1 MCETSVVVVVSPTK
15 LSDEVTG
22 PPVSHWLDPADS
34 QTDPTVPQ
42 SLSNSES
49 VTRPQTSSHDEPYEL
64 LQSERPFYSAAPPRP
79 PLPSQPPSGMPS
91 GGLLCVYCRRFPY
104 RTDAITLKSISLYYT
119 WCNFGHCS
127 RCASTTIWFTTSLFT
142 GLRSWSTWKDVRR
155 QLRSSTTDWWDWW
168 QSEET

>member
-1 MCETSVVVVVSPTK
+1 MNCAKVIVYYEDNDDDDDDNDDIGLCYFFSFHRTLKYLYIEIIVLYVERVMCETSVVVVVSPTK

-91 GGLLCVYCRRFPY
+91 GGLFCVYCRRFPY

-119 WCNFGHCS
+119 
-127 RCASTTIWFTTSLFT
+127 
-142 GLRSWSTWKDVRR
+142 
-155 QLRSSTTDWWDWW
+155 
-168 QSEET
+168 